1 MQKINL
7 TEKPSRFSAHWSPKV
22 IAELN
27 GQHVKLVKFRGAFVW
42 HRHEHEDMDHQDYWV
57 RDAGSK
63 QGVHATPFIL
73 WGKIDLR
80 RHASPVISR
89 P

>member
-1 MQKINL
+1 MEDTEAHQAPVQKLADKVAAWLIPVVLVFLVGVWLVTRDVFDL
-7 TEKPSRFSAHWSPKV
+7 TAR
-22 IAELN
+22 
-27 GQHVKLVKFRGAFVW
+27 
-42 HRHEHEDMDHQDYWV
+42 DHQDYWV